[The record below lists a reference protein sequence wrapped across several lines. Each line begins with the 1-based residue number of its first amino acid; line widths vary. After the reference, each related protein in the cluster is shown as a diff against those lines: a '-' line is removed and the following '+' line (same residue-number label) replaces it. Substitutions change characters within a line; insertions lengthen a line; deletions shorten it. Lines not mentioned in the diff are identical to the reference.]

1 MFQMADEAL
10 YPIRHVWTD
19 WMDPGKQIG
28 AVDVYMHAATR
39 EGVIMS
45 NTLIDDSTT
54 RTSPSLAD

>member
-1 MFQMADEAL
+1 
-10 YPIRHVWTD
+10 
-19 WMDPGKQIG
+19 MDPGKQIG

-45 NTLIDDSTT
+45 NTLRDDSTT